1 MGRGGWW
8 EEPSGLRNATCP
20 SGGLRG
26 KRAGDA
32 AQTVFTAGGEPRL
45 GDPHWWGKQA
55 SKEAPGVA
63 RPSSPGPAVAHWQQR
78 REKGGEEGRAHYPVR
93 QATISIHST
102 QHPAAEGLDTSAET
116 RTLHSPMLHSS
127 RQMKSRGMRE
137 TRRHTEH
144 SSPHPDAQG
153 SSAQLSMAFSSL

>member
-1 MGRGGWW
+1 M
-8 EEPSGLRNATCP
+8 
-20 SGGLRG
+20 
-26 KRAGDA
+26 
-32 AQTVFTAGGEPRL
+32 
-45 GDPHWWGKQA
+45 
-55 SKEAPGVA
+55 A

-153 SSAQLSMAFSSL
+153 SSAQLTMAFSSL